1 MRKVVYTMFLTNVSF
16 HLRWKKICSSIK
28 LSQNIMNMVVKRALK
43 LTQSILSVTSDM
55 KKGEEL
61 LTRNNRFI
69 SESTITWI
77 SWQCLDII
85 NTARWLTLVV
95 DLAFRFVLLSL
106 VLQFNKKGKISHDL
120 IKGEVIK
127 MTTSWTKSNCLFVF

>member
-1 MRKVVYTMFLTNVSF
+1 
-16 HLRWKKICSSIK
+16 
-28 LSQNIMNMVVKRALK
+28 MVVKRALK

-85 NTARWLTLVV
+85 NTAR
-95 DLAFRFVLLSL
+95 
-106 VLQFNKKGKISHDL
+106 
-120 IKGEVIK
+120 
-127 MTTSWTKSNCLFVF
+127 